1 MLQGPPSKQPRDLQV
16 RTHRLPHES
25 IKPAL
30 AISTS
35 ETNGRDESGA
45 IVVSDHHSIH
55 GDLDAIHTAPKTA
68 VPSLTSHGRHI
79 SNFPFTVLTPKDFS
93 AGRSPVPSSSTMMT
107 SSDSPADSTN
117 RQRKVFPSS
126 ATLGGQKRHIPS
138 ELSPLFRSSKRPRL
152 MPSQPADLLQPNTI
166 PGPIRQSVEEETQSL
181 QAQVERS
188 APNLSRNGPKSCQK
202 FDGDHVA
209 NRQAEGAGLTI
220 NTEVAE
226 GTAPPGP
233 VDEPTSL
240 EKLCAD
246 FLETRED
253 LCEKIDHLAGEV
265 TTAKERAVVAERS
278 FHEAENRVYQA
289 NNARFATVKQME
301 DKYKKESG
309 SLKTRC
315 DTLEKIMQRK
325 NQAID
330 QLRYDL
336 FQARATSA
344 GV

>member
-1 MLQGPPSKQPRDLQV
+1 MQPRDFQA
-16 RTHRLPHES
+16 RTNRLPRES
-25 IKPAL
+25 IKSPL
-30 AISTS
+30 VISTS
-35 ETNGRDESGA
+35 ETNGRDESEA
-45 IVVSDHHSIH
+45 IVVSDHDSIH
-55 GDLDAIHTAPKTA
+55 GNFDAIHTVPKIA
-68 VPSLTSHGRHI
+68 VPTLTSHGRQR
-79 SNFPFTVLTPKDFS
+79 SNNSSTALTSKDFG
-93 AGRSPVPSSSTMMT
+93 AGKSPMPSPSTVMT
-107 SSDSPADSTN
+107 SLDSPADSTN
-117 RQRKVFPSS
+117 RQRYRYLLPKVFPSS
-126 ATLGGQKRHIPS
+126 ATIGGQKRHIPS
-138 ELSPLFRSSKRPRL
+138 ELSPLFRSAKRPRL
-152 MPSQPADLLQPNTI
+152 VPSQPADLLQPNTI
-166 PGPIRQSVEEETQSL
+166 PSPIRRSVEEETQIL
-181 QAQVERS
+181 QAQIERS
-188 APNLSRNGPKSCQK
+188 APNLSRNDPKSCQS

-209 NRQAEGAGLTI
+209 NRQAEGEGLTI

-265 TTAKERAVVAERS
+265 ATAKERAVVAERS

-309 SLKTRC
+309 SLKNRC
-315 DTLEKIMQRK
+315 DALEKIMQRK

-336 FQARATSA
+336 FLARGTSA

>member
-1 MLQGPPSKQPRDLQV
+1 M
-16 RTHRLPHES
+16 
-25 IKPAL
+25 
-30 AISTS
+30 
-35 ETNGRDESGA
+35 
-45 IVVSDHHSIH
+45 
-55 GDLDAIHTAPKTA
+55 
-68 VPSLTSHGRHI
+68 
-79 SNFPFTVLTPKDFS
+79 
-93 AGRSPVPSSSTMMT
+93 
-107 SSDSPADSTN
+107 
-117 RQRKVFPSS
+117 
-126 ATLGGQKRHIPS
+126 
-138 ELSPLFRSSKRPRL
+138 
-152 MPSQPADLLQPNTI
+152 
-166 PGPIRQSVEEETQSL
+166 
-181 QAQVERS
+181 
-188 APNLSRNGPKSCQK
+188 
-202 FDGDHVA
+202 A

-226 GTAPPGP
+226 GNAPPGP

-315 DTLEKIMQRK
+315 DALEKIMQRK

-336 FQARATSA
+336 FLARGTSA